1 MLGFKKIQQ
10 LNIPKKKFVKTR
22 FLSGVS
28 LIEVIVSVA
37 IFSVIIISS
46 TQIFALV
53 IDGQRNAI
61 ATQNVQESLKYF
73 LEVIGKEIRMARID
87 KGLCDEVPDDKIYFR
102 TTSSAGDTLSFRSY
116 YDECVTYFLAP
127 DPTNSAIKRFK
138 IARITNGVKLMGFIS
153 PKKITIDALKF
164 SVSDANQNQAAVT
177 ISLRAHAVSSAQF
190 SSEMTVQTTL
200 TSRFYK
206 SF

>member
-1 MLGFKKIQQ
+1 MVGFKIFQQ
-10 LNIPKKKFVKTR
+10 FKVPKNKTIKTR

-87 KGLCDEVPDDKIYFR
+87 KGLCDEIPDDKIYYR
-102 TTSSAGDTLSFRSY
+102 TMSPYGSTLSFRSY
-116 YDECVTYFLAP
+116 YDECVTYYLEP
-127 DPTNSAIKRFK
+127 DPTDSAIKRFK
-138 IARITNGVKLMGFIS
+138 IVRITNGVKLMGFIS
-153 PKKITIDALKF
+153 PKKITMDALKF
-164 SVSDANQNQAAVT
+164 FVSDANQNQAAVT
-177 ISLRAHAVSSAQF
+177 ISLKAHAVNSAQF
-190 SSEMTVQTTL
+190 VSEMNVQTTL

>member
-1 MLGFKKIQQ
+1 MLGIKNFQQFIILKNKLSKK
-10 LNIPKKKFVKTR
+10 R

-28 LIEVIVSVA
+28 LAEVIVSVS

-46 TQIFALV
+46 TQIFKLV

-87 KGLCDEVPDDKIYFR
+87 KGFCPGVPDDKIYYR
-102 TTSSAGDTLSFRSY
+102 TTSSSTDTLSFRSY
-116 YDECVTYFLAP
+116 YDECVTYYLAP

-138 IARITNGVKLMGFIS
+138 ITRVTNGIDLTGFIS
-153 PKKITIDALKF
+153 PKKITLDTLKF
-164 SVSDANQNQAAVT
+164 SVSDDNQNQPAVT
-177 ISLRAHAVSSAQF
+177 ISLKAHAVNSAQF
-190 SSEMTVQTTL
+190 SSEMSVQTTL